1 MFYASVAHYVGFAI
15 TALADPGPRGLAL
28 GYMLSPTTWAEIS
41 KMATRLV
48 RSRENLTRSYLP
60 R

>member
-1 MFYASVAHYVGFAI
+1 MLYGSVAHYVGFTI

-41 KMATRLV
+41 KWQRILFARAK
-48 RSRENLTRSYLP
+48 S
-60 R
+60 